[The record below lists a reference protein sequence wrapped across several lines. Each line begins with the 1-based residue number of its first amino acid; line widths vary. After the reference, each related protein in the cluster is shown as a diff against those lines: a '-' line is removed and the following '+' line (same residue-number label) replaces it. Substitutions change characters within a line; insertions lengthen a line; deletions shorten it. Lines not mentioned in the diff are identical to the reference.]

1 MANYGYPIDDAVHP
15 DKESVLSRFEGK
27 TVIIAG
33 AGGGIGRAAALRL
46 AREGAHVIC
55 MDIAESREETARL
68 ASEAG
73 AEAGGRGTPAF
84 LDITDPDG
92 VSAAISAAIRESGP
106 IGILVNCIGGGQPIP
121 TLEIGEADFEKMFE
135 LNVKSAYRTCRAILP
150 HMCERRTGKI
160 VNFSS
165 VAGRS
170 ASVLQ
175 GAHYSSSKAAVIG
188 LTRHL
193 AREFGPMNIN
203 VNAIAPG
210 VIGSDRILAQMS
222 AEQKR
227 QIEAAT
233 PLGRIGTPEDVAGV
247 VAFLASEDAR
257 HVTGVTID
265 VNGGYFLA

>member
-1 MANYGYPIDDAVHP
+1 MN
-15 DKESVLSRFEGK
+15 RFDGK
-27 TVIIAG
+27 TAIIAG
-33 AGGGIGRAAALRL
+33 AGDGIGRAAALRL

-55 MDIAESREETARL
+55 MDIAETREETARL
-68 ASEAG
+68 AAEAG
-73 AEAGGRGTPAF
+73 AGGRATPAF
-84 LDITDPDG
+84 LDITDPEG
-92 VSAAISAAIRESGP
+92 VRGAISAAVRESGP
-106 IGILVNCIGGGQPIP
+106 VDILVNCVGGGLASP
-121 TLEIGEADFEKMFE
+121 TLEIDEAAFEKMFE
-135 LNVKSAYRTCRAILP
+135 LNVKSVYRTCQAILP
-150 HMCERRTGKI
+150 HMCERRSGKI

-193 AREFGPMNIN
+193 AREFGPMSIN

-210 VIGSDRILAQMS
+210 VIGSRRILSQMS
-222 AEQKR
+222 AERKR
-227 QIEAAT
+227 QVEGAT